1 MPHQCLKCG
10 KVYADGSQ
18 EVLKGCAGCE
28 GTRFFY
34 TKDKLNDI
42 EREKLQTKADE
53 DLKNIVQQIMNA
65 KEKPNYRD
73 TVWTEQSRKAWVRL
87 TPGDIRAA
95 IDGISSEI
103 KAEKTGA
110 AEDVSGIAGASA
122 EPQHIGVISKIVQ
135 SQGIGEDEK
144 GAVSA
149 MEAKVSG
156 ISPAER
162 LEGEIRGEKRILA
175 PEQAKVIR
183 AETKAPREIT
193 SAEMAVP
200 VASVAKPVM
209 QESAAKSMSAASV
222 APAKVPAR
230 RAPSSGLLEKPKS
243 KGEEKE
249 TKPETVEIIES
260 GVYSIDVKDLMEHA
274 PIIVQKDGSYLIHL
288 PSAFESVK
296 PVTKKKARLKN
307 S

>member
-10 KVYADGSQ
+10 KVYPDGSQ
-18 EVLKGCAGCE
+18 EVLKGCAGCG

-34 TKDKLNDI
+34 TKDKLNDT

-53 DLKNIVQQIMNA
+53 DLKNIVQQIMRA

-73 TVWTEQSRKAWVRL
+73 TVWTEQSRKAWVKL
-87 TPGDIRAA
+87 TPGDVRAA
-95 IDGISSEI
+95 IGTMAPEI

-110 AEDVSGIAGASA
+110 SVEGAPAEASNIGI
-122 EPQHIGVISKIVQ
+122 VSKIVQ
-135 SQGIGEDEK
+135 SMGIGEGEK

-149 MEAKVSG
+149 MEAKVAG

-162 LEGEIRGEKRILA
+162 LEGEIKGEKRILA
-175 PEQAKVIR
+175 PKVAKSEPKP
-183 AETKAPREIT
+183 ETKAPQEIV

-200 VASVAKPVM
+200 IASI
-209 QESAAKSMSAASV
+209 AKSKPEVSV
-222 APAKVPAR
+222 APAEASAQ
-230 RAPSSGLLEKPKS
+230 RALSSGLLEKPEAKA
-243 KGEEKE
+243 KEKE

-260 GVYSIDVKDLMEHA
+260 GVYQIDVKDLMEHA

-288 PSAFESVK
+288 PSAFESAK
-296 PVTKKKARLKN
+296 PRKKARLKN